1 MTEEATQAN
10 SAEPAAVE
18 DAQGDIEEL
27 RRQSE
32 DHWNKYLRAVADLE
46 NLRKRNAREVE
57 NAHRFGVERLV
68 ATLLP
73 VRDSMEA
80 AIVSAEKADAEALLE
95 GQRATLRLLDEALKS
110 AGIEEIDPEGEPFD
124 PNQHEAMSM
133 LPSAEVE
140 PNSVL
145 QVVQKGYRLH
155 ERIVRPAR
163 VIVARDPEEGAG

>member
-1 MTEEATQAN
+1 MTEEVTEAS
-10 SAEPAAVE
+10 SAEPVAGEEVE
-18 DAQGDIEEL
+18 VDIDEL
-27 RRQSE
+27 KRQSE
-32 DHWNKYLRAVADLE
+32 ENWNKYLRAVAELE

-57 NAHRFGVERLV
+57 NAHKFGAERL
-68 ATLLP
+68 AAALLP

-80 AIVSAEKADAEALLE
+80 AIASADNADAAALLE

-124 PNQHEAMSM
+124 PSQHEAMSM

-145 QVVQKGYRLH
+145 QVVQKGYQIH

-163 VIVARDPEEGAG
+163 VIVSREPD

>member
-1 MTEEATQAN
+1 MTEEATEA
-10 SAEPAAVE
+10 SSPEPAAGDE
-18 DAQGDIEEL
+18 AEADIEEL
-27 RRQSE
+27 KRRSE
-32 DHWNKYLRAVADLE
+32 DHWNKYLRAVAELD

-57 NAHRFGVERLV
+57 NAHKFGVERL
-68 ATLLP
+68 AAALLP

-80 AIVSAEKADAEALLE
+80 ALASAGDTDSAALLD

-124 PNQHEAMSM
+124 PSQHEAMSM

-145 QVVQKGYRLH
+145 QVVQKGYRIH
-155 ERIVRPAR
+155 ERVLRPAR
-163 VIVARDPEEGAG
+163 VIVSREPD